1 LFFFFV
7 FRTENKNTKQM
18 TKSTIL
24 PTSRISITY
33 VIISPIKKRGF
44 TESFNEQLTIE
55 ENGSMYESGTD
66 TWWVNSGGRMII
78 ENGTGKTIQGDLPAS
93 DFQRQKYEKMNPE
106 ETDNGLHPQNIFR
119 LVTKSKWLD
128 FQQEVHFK
136 INTYYKSNSIHRMA
150 SNGVLLFNH
159 YLDGDNLYYVG
170 IRVDGSAIVKKKKD
184 GVYYTME
191 SKRVF
196 PGKYDTEKNPNLLPL
211 NTRIGLRSEISNQ
224 IDGTV
229 SIKLFV
235 DRQNT
240 GKWELVINTIDDG
253 KTFGGSVIASEG
265 YAGIRTDFMD
275 AEFED
280 YSIEEY

>member
-1 LFFFFV
+1 
-7 FRTENKNTKQM
+7 
-18 TKSTIL
+18 
-24 PTSRISITY
+24 
-33 VIISPIKKRGF
+33 
-44 TESFNEQLTIE
+44 
-55 ENGSMYESGTD
+55 
-66 TWWVNSGGRMII
+66 
-78 ENGTGKTIQGDLPAS
+78 
-93 DFQRQKYEKMNPE
+93 
-106 ETDNGLHPQNIFR
+106 
-119 LVTKSKWLD
+119 
-128 FQQEVHFK
+128 
-136 INTYYKSNSIHRMA
+136 
-150 SNGVLLFNH
+150 
-159 YLDGDNLYYVG
+159 
-170 IRVDGSAIVKKKKD
+170 
-184 GVYYTME
+184 ME

-211 NTRIGLRSEISNQ
+211 NTWIGLRSEISNQ